1 MNSSIRKQRPQP
13 VGTYKDVIYLL
24 FKGFEMKKILGFVLM
39 ALVISPAYAASPYSG
54 IFVFGDSLSD
64 PGNVFVLTGENSVR
78 PFSADNIPDAP
89 YARGGHHF
97 SNGKTWIE
105 QASADLKLNG
115 GTGPALRNTAFTNYA
130 FGGARARMTGVMD
143 LSSQVGLFLSS
154 TPGNVPT
161 DSLYS
166 IYVGGN
172 DVRDATVTF
181 FEVFTGTGDPV
192 AAQLAAE
199 AVVAEAVQSIA
210 DNIMLLAGRGA
221 SHFLVP
227 SVADVGTTPA
237 VQALGPQAAAVA
249 TGLSIGFNAALE
261 ATLTGLEDA
270 FGIQVTRL
278 NVFQLINDIINDPSV
293 AGLANVTEPCITPLV
308 RKGAFC
314 KRPDEYL
321 FWDGIHP
328 TRAAHAYL
336 ADAAVSALSQ

>member
-1 MNSSIRKQRPQP
+1 
-13 VGTYKDVIYLL
+13 
-24 FKGFEMKKILGFVLM
+24 M
-39 ALVISPAYAASPYSG
+39 ALVISPVYAASLYSG

-97 SNGKTWIE
+97 SNGATWIE
-105 QASADLKLNG
+105 QASADLKLKG
-115 GTGPALRNTAFTNYA
+115 GTGPALRTPAFTNYA
-130 FGGARARMTGVMD
+130 FGGARARMTGVLD
-143 LSSQVGLFLSS
+143 LSSQVGLLLAGI
-154 TPGNVPT
+154 PGNVPS
-161 DSLYS
+161 DALYS

-181 FEVFTGTGDPV
+181 FEVFANTGDPV

-199 AVVAEAVQSIA
+199 SVVAEAVQSIA

-227 SVADVGTTPA
+227 NVADIGKTPA
-237 VQALGPQAAAVA
+237 VQALGAQAAAVA
-249 TGLSIGFNAALE
+249 TGLSTGFNAALE
-261 ATLTGLEDA
+261 VTLTGLEA
-270 FGIQVTRL
+270 GFGIQVTRL
-278 NVFQLINDIINDPSV
+278 NVFQLINDIVADPSI
-293 AGLANVTEPCITPLV
+293 AGLVNVTEPCITPLV
-308 RKGAFC
+308 RKGAYC
-314 KRPDEYL
+314 NHPDEYL

-336 ADAAVSALSQ
+336 AGAAVDALGH